1 MVATGLR
8 KLASAALLCTLVL
21 PAAAQQ
27 EERPDYPG
35 KSIQIIVCVPA
46 GGGVDTATRIVA
58 ERLRQ
63 RVGQPVIVEN
73 RGGQA
78 GNIGAEAVANAAPDG
93 YTLLAAQPAPL
104 TINGILYKKLNYD
117 PHGFEPVAVLTAIPN
132 VLLVRPTLAVN
143 SLQDF
148 IAYARNNPGKLN
160 YASQGN
166 GTTSHLTA
174 ELFQRVT
181 GTRLVHVPYRGTAPA
196 MNDLIANHVDLFF
209 VEAAVAIQ
217 QHNTGK
223 ARILAV
229 ATAKRLD
236 TLPDIPTFAEGGVA
250 NFESATWNAIAAPP
264 GTPRQVVT
272 TLNRVINDILA
283 LPDVRAQFLSINMQP
298 VGGTPADMAKLIRDE
313 TKRWGDVIAAAGITI
328 N

>member
-1 MVATGLR
+1 MKTR
-8 KLASAALLCTLVL
+8 SLALALAALSALAL

-27 EERPDYPG
+27 DTGYPN
-35 KSIQIIVCVPA
+35 KPIQIIVCVPA

-63 RVGQPVIVEN
+63 RMGQAVIVEN

-78 GNIGAEAVANAAPDG
+78 GNIGAEAVANAPADG

-132 VLLVRPTLAVN
+132 VLLVRPAFPAS

-148 IAYARNNPGKLN
+148 VAHVRGNPGKLN

-196 MNDLIANHVDLFF
+196 MNDLIAGHVDLFF

-217 QHNTGK
+217 QHKSGK

-229 ATAKRLD
+229 ATDKRLEA
-236 TLPDIPTFAEGGVA
+236 LPDIPTFAEGGVA
-250 NFESATWNAIAAPP
+250 NFESATWNAIAAPA
-264 GTPRQVVT
+264 GTPRPVVAA
-272 TLNRVINDILA
+272 LNRTINEILE

-298 VGGTPADMAKLIRDE
+298 VGGTPADMAKLIKDE

>member
-1 MVATGLR
+1 MPARPLG
-8 KLASAALLCTLVL
+8 LASVALLALATS
-21 PAAAQQ
+21 AAAQT
-27 EERPDYPG
+27 EERPDYPS
-35 KSIQIIVCVPA
+35 KPIQIIVCVPA

-63 RVGQPVIVEN
+63 RMGQPVIVEN

-78 GNIGAEAVANAAPDG
+78 GNIGAEAVANATPDG

-104 TINGILYKKLNYD
+104 TINGILYKKLNYN

-132 VLLVRPTLAVN
+132 VLLIRPTLTA
-143 SLQDF
+143 SDLQEF
-148 IAYARNNPGKLN
+148 VTYLRNNPGKLN

-181 GTRLVHVPYRGTAPA
+181 GTRLQHVPYRGTAPA
-196 MNDLIANHVDLFF
+196 MNDLIASHVDLFF

-217 QHNTGK
+217 QHKSGK

-229 ATAKRLD
+229 ATDKRLD
-236 TLPDIPTFAEGGVA
+236 ALPDIPTFAEGGVE

-264 GTPRQVVT
+264 GTPRQIIAAV
-272 TLNRVINDILA
+272 NREINEILK

-298 VGGTPADMAKLIRDE
+298 VGGSPADMAKLIKDE
-313 TKRWGDVIAAAGITI
+313 TKRWGDVIVAAGITI

>member
-1 MVATGLR
+1 MKTGS
-8 KLASAALLCTLVL
+8 LALALTVL
-21 PAAAQQ
+21 WALTPPAAAQQ
-27 EERPDYPG
+27 ETSYPN
-35 KSIQIIVCVPA
+35 KPIQIIVCVPA

-63 RVGQPVIVEN
+63 RTGQAVIVEN

-132 VLLVRPTLAVN
+132 VLLVRPTFPAN

-148 IAYARNNPGKLN
+148 VTHVRGNPGKLN

-181 GTRLVHVPYRGTAPA
+181 GTKLVHVPYRGTAPA
-196 MNDLIANHVDLFF
+196 MNDLIAGHVDLFF

-217 QHNTGK
+217 QHKSGK

-229 ATAKRLD
+229 ATEKRIEA
-236 TLPDIPTFAEGGVA
+236 LPDIPTFAEGGVA
-250 NFESATWNAIAAPP
+250 NFESATWNAIAAPA
-264 GTPRQVVT
+264 GTPRPVVAA
-272 TLNRVINDILA
+272 LNRAINEILN

-298 VGGTPADMAKLIRDE
+298 VGGTPADMAKLIKDE